1 MKLIM
6 ESWRKYQLNELF
18 GKEKE
23 REKEWERIA
32 AGGIDPD
39 IKTVGDLTG
48 AIETMR
54 KMSAKGEMT
63 SVAKKAVLDAIPWI
77 GSIKAVYD
85 AASGASDI
93 VKNMYGLGDDV
104 KTNTHLD
111 KLNIDDNISKIVDDP
126 IEMSF
131 LNWLVQTRLPEIPPD
146 TSMDKFDIGTE
157 LQSFL
162 QQEFEGHA
170 VKK

>member
-18 GKEKE
+18 GNKD

-32 AGGIDPD
+32 AGGLDPD

-63 SVAKKAVLDAIPWI
+63 AAAKKAVLDAIPWI
-77 GSIKAVYD
+77 SSIKAVYD
-85 AASGASDI
+85 AASGAGEI
-93 VKNMYGLGDDV
+93 IKNMYGLGDNV

-131 LNWLVQTRLPEIPPD
+131 LNWLLQTRLPELPPD
-146 TSMDKFDIGTE
+146 TPIDNFDIETE
-157 LQSFL
+157 LQNYLEQGFG
-162 QQEFEGHA
+162 GHA